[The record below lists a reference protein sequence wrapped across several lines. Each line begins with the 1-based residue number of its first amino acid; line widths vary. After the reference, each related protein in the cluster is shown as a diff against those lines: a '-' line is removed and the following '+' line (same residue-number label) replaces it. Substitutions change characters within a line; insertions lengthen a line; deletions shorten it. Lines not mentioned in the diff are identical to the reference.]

1 MLPFGSGIPN
11 GALSSSESPVGA
23 SESPVGASLAFASAA
38 WEAGSALTNSLA
50 RSSTGV
56 QPPSKE
62 AARLARSAGATQ
74 QVASAATGLTMYLAY
89 TTRRRRVRLP
99 RVGAEGRAGR
109 TAGCSVAASA
119 G

>member
-11 GALSSSESPVGA
+11 GALPS
-23 SESPVGASLAFASAA
+23 SESPVGASLAFVSAA
-38 WEAGSALTNSLA
+38 WEAGSALTDSLA